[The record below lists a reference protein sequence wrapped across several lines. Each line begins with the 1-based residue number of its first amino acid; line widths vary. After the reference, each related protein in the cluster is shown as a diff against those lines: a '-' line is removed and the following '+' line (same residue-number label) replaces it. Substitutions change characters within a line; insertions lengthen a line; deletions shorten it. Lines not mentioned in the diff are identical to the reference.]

1 MKKRTKKTANNLY
14 YICLFIAVISLMMY
28 TIKRD
33 QKQLQQET
41 KRMSKTFEKF
51 EDKANNVIEYAIK
64 EFKNK
69 LK

>member
-1 MKKRTKKTANNLY
+1 MKKRTKKTASNLY
-14 YICLFIAVISLMMY
+14 YICLFIAVLSLMMY

-33 QKQLQQET
+33 RKQLQQET
-41 KRMSKTFEKF
+41 KRMSKTFEQF
-51 EDKANNVIEYAIK
+51 ENKANNAIEYAIN